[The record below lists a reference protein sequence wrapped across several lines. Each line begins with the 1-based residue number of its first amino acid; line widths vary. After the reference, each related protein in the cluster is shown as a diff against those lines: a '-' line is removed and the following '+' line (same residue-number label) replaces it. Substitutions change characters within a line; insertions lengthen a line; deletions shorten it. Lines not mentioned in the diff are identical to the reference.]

1 MYETF
6 SNSFLINF
14 QVKDER
20 QGKGSLVRD
29 SPKSAERDVQ
39 AVGSDEEHPGW
50 HVPAQTQ
57 APSRIGPVQKRSRSD
72 VGQQKLRKVKT

>member
-39 AVGSDEEHPGW
+39 AVGSDEEHPG
-50 HVPAQTQ
+50 
-57 APSRIGPVQKRSRSD
+57 
-72 VGQQKLRKVKT
+72 